1 MEKFSLER
9 ALSLESKF
17 DDSLQTRP
25 IGAWL
30 AKFVLWFSVLF
41 ALYHYVTAGIGVP
54 VDYWHMGA
62 HMSGVIILIFIS
74 FPAFKKL
81 KAEGQSPDLKG
92 RLAGVPFYD
101 WLFII
106 IGVMSSL
113 YVGVT
118 WYGIDL
124 NFLGFSYSIPEQV
137 LRMGVPLPIDVVFG
151 TLLIIVLLEAVRR
164 TIGMITN
171 LCCGR

>member
-74 FPAFKKL
+74 FLAFKSLTILVTLKL
-81 KAEGQSPDLKG
+81 LS
-92 RLAGVPFYD
+92 R
-101 WLFII
+101 
-106 IGVMSSL
+106 
-113 YVGVT
+113 VG
-118 WYGIDL
+118 
-124 NFLGFSYSIPEQV
+124 
-137 LRMGVPLPIDVVFG
+137 
-151 TLLIIVLLEAVRR
+151 
-164 TIGMITN
+164 
-171 LCCGR
+171 